1 MTKDEALKQALEALE
16 QLQGGCTDHDDGT
29 VEAITV
35 WCPEVIEAIEEALA
49 QPERPW
55 VGLTDDEIK
64 AIVDHNGLVEGGVLY
79 TSPPASKPWLGLTED
94 DKTALWRIGC
104 NQWTMDQVEAKLRE
118 KNT

>member
-1 MTKDEALKQALEALE
+1 MTKEITSAQAMRHPTVVATINVLSETTQRLQDEIDELKK
-16 QLQGGCTDHDDGT
+16 
-29 VEAITV
+29 
-35 WCPEVIEAIEEALA
+35 
-49 QPERPW
+49 PW

-64 AIVDHNGLVEGGVLY
+64 AIVDHNGPVEGGVLY